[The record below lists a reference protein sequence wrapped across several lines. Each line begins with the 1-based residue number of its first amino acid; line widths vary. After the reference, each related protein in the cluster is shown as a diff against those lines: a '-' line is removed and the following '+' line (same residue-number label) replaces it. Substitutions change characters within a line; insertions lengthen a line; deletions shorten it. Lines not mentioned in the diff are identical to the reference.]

1 MGRKTSFFS
10 AFFFFRRMKETAA
23 MQAKGLECHPQR
35 KALQL
40 WLDLLLNF
48 RNICLS
54 IGAHQRLSEFE
65 GRVKTSF

>member
-1 MGRKTSFFS
+1 
-10 AFFFFRRMKETAA
+10 
-23 MQAKGLECHPQR
+23 MQVKGLECHLQR

-48 RNICLS
+48 RNMCLS
-54 IGAHQRLSEFE
+54 IGAHQRLLEFE

>member
-1 MGRKTSFFS
+1 
-10 AFFFFRRMKETAA
+10 
-23 MQAKGLECHPQR
+23 MQVKGLECHLQR

-48 RNICLS
+48 RNMCLS
-54 IGAHQRLSEFE
+54 IGAHQSLVEFE